1 MKRKD
6 FDLIAKTIKALP
18 VQPLARIAIA
28 ERFIDALEG
37 AEGCTGFDR
46 ILFMK
51 RCGVELAK

>member
-51 RCGVELAK
+51 RCGTDA